1 MELTPIE
8 KELMRLKQSYSA
20 LQSKAATQ
28 RNEIARLTQLVEG
41 LRASNKKLTSDLK
54 WMRGETYE

>member
-1 MELTPIE
+1 MELNPIE

-28 RNEIARLTQLVEG
+28 RNEIARLTQLVES
-41 LRASNKKLTSDLK
+41 LRANNKKLTSDLK